1 MLLVVRRDYSNPA
14 VSSPMKKAVI
24 LKALKKKKDRM
35 SAETAV
41 EVLPLQVLWAIPTDD
56 VIATIVLEIYTF
68 W

>member
-24 LKALKKKKDRM
+24 LKALKKKDRM

-41 EVLPLQVLWAIPTDD
+41 EVLPFQVLWAIPTDD